1 MNPRHTAALALVG
14 WYLTVSVV
22 PVGGCLG
29 CERRPAGPV
38 TVDVWAVYPNAA
50 DCEAAQ
56 RKMMA
61 LFADN
66 EKHPEKY
73 RKGEWVVHQEAS
85 CGPTNDQMF
94 KAKGVQLKF
103 LSPLEK
109 KQIIRNSIP
118 PD

>member
-1 MNPRHTAALALVG
+1 MKPRHAAALALVG

-50 DCEAAQ
+50 DCEAAR

-73 RKGEWVVHQEAS
+73 RKGEWVVTRGAG
-85 CGPTNDQMF
+85 CDPTNDQMF
-94 KAKGVQLKF
+94 KAKGVQLRF
-103 LSPLEK
+103 LSPSEK
-109 KQIIRNSIP
+109 NEVLRTGFP
-118 PD
+118 G